1 MIIDFVCFVMKVKFD
16 LMIFANF
23 ATILV
28 HKVHITEN
36 KCEVRSFS
44 NYIVQ
49 YKVFRSSLEFQL
61 RFDQNMTH
69 ETKYMYYIHLF
80 KVRVMNS
87 YTVPQYK
94 R

>member
-1 MIIDFVCFVMKVKFD
+1 LIIDFVCFVMKVKFD

-69 ETKYMYYIHLF
+69 ENQVHVLHTFVLSPSNELLYSAPI
-80 KVRVMNS
+80 
-87 YTVPQYK
+87 
-94 R
+94 